1 MMRDLEPLVD
11 RLREAAGRAAARSA
25 AYDVARL
32 AVDDAVAV
40 TPGSADR
47 VVAAVRRLIEDGT
60 PWRADALAV
69 LIYVLDHAHVYRN
82 LRAEART
89 YRGEWDFGIAAEQA
103 VEHAL
108 HGFDRVVR
116 DMLDDPDPETRSLAA
131 LTLVRISSEPG
142 ADRGLLWMLAE
153 GEPDDR
159 ARACL
164 VEAVQGG
171 PRTWRWPAE
180 EI

>member
-1 MMRDLEPLVD
+1 MTPEPLVD
-11 RLREAAGRAAARSA
+11 RLREAADRAAARAA

-40 TPGSADR
+40 SPGSADL

-60 PWRADALAV
+60 PWRADSLAV

-82 LRAEART
+82 LRAKART
-89 YRGEWDFGIAAEQA
+89 YRGEWDFGIAAERA
-103 VEHAL
+103 VERAL
-108 HGFDRVVR
+108 DGFDGVVR
-116 DMLDDPDPETRSLAA
+116 DMLDDSDPETRSLAA
-131 LTLVRISSEPG
+131 LMLTRISGEPES
-142 ADRGLLWMLAE
+142 DRELLRMLADAE
-153 GEPDDR
+153 SDDR

-164 VEAVQGG
+164 AEAVRDG

-180 EI
+180 EM